1 MGKWVIFSSRI
12 LLHVKN
18 LNPLSKTKI
27 YIYIYIYIYVYFK
40 LTMTLRNIKIILYNY
55 TNIIVGSRA
64 NINKLVYIY
73 GRRESREKMFIKSV
87 LKFSVS

>member
-1 MGKWVIFSSRI
+1 MGYIFLQNTATCKEFESF
-12 LLHVKN
+12 VKN
-18 LNPLSKTKI
+18 KNI